1 MSPLFGKKSE
11 KRLLE
16 LPELPS
22 LPAFPDIPK
31 IQREERPEMPVS
43 TPMFPEIPIQQSR
56 PLFPASTPFI
66 SEVAEE
72 YVETSKEPIFVKIS
86 KYKEALSSFE
96 MLKKK
101 VYETSSILE
110 KIREIKQ
117 QEEMQ
122 IEEWQ
127 KELEII
133 KEKLNAINNKLFL
146 KV

>member
-1 MSPLFGKKSE
+1 
-11 KRLLE
+11 
-16 LPELPS
+16 
-22 LPAFPDIPK
+22 
-31 IQREERPEMPVS
+31 
-43 TPMFPEIPIQQSR
+43 
-56 PLFPASTPFI
+56 LFPASTPFI

>member
-1 MSPLFGKKSE
+1 MSPLFGKKTE
-11 KRLLE
+11 KKPLE

-22 LPAFPDIPK
+22 LPTFPDIPR
-31 IQREERPEMPVS
+31 IQREEKPEMS
-43 TPMFPEIPIQQSR
+43 TSMFPEIPNQQSR
-56 PLFPASTPFI
+56 PLFPASTPSI
-66 SEVAEE
+66 SEITEE
-72 YVETSKEPIFVKIS
+72 PVEITKEPIFVKIS

-96 MLKKK
+96 ILKKK
-101 VYETSSILE
+101 IYETTSILE

-133 KEKLNAINNKLFL
+133 KEKLNAIDNKLFL